1 MLKKLIYKLE
11 KEITLIFLKAR
22 KKDGFL
28 NVISIFSFIGI
39 GLGVAVLIIVMSV
52 MNGFRAELINKI
64 VGFNAHITVKPYE
77 NSINLD
83 NINENIQTISKD
95 LILSNSG
102 EAIIIKNNISKG
114 ILLRGYKSN
123 DFSKLKI
130 FDNEL
135 FIGNNKVL
143 SKNNISIGKE
153 LSFTLGLDIGD
164 SITVMSSVGVETI
177 IGNLPKQKTFIVS
190 SIFESGLIDF
200 DNNVSFINLETLEDF
215 FSLDEKDRNLEIYL
229 DNPQNIEHQ
238 KTIVQKNFSNE
249 FVYDWSDMN
258 KSLFSALKVERN
270 VMFIILSLIIIVA
283 AFNIISGLTI
293 LVKNKTREIAI
304 LKSMGVLNKS
314 IIKIFFLIGMII
326 GTSATIFGIFLGVAF
341 SVYIENLRQ
350 ILSTIFNVS
359 LFPEEIYF
367 LSTMPSEINLFSI
380 FIISLCSITITIVV
394 SIFPALKAANLDLI
408 KALKYE

>member
-1 MLKKLIYKLE
+1 MISTLE
-11 KEITLIFLKAR
+11 KEITLRFLKAR

-28 NVISIFSFIGI
+28 NVISIFFFIGI